1 MPKTTKLTSEL
12 MKRLEG
18 YTSTVSVGYKGV
30 VKEISDGVAKISG
43 LATLSYSEIVE
54 FPGGILGVAINLEE
68 DEVGAIVLG
77 DYLKI
82 GTGSEVKGTN
92 RLLSIGV
99 SESLIGRVIDPLG
112 FPLDGKSKISTK
124 NYYPIEKI
132 APGVVK
138 RKPVTAPLQTGL
150 KAIDSMIPIGRGQRE
165 LIIGDRGT
173 GKTAIALDTIINQ
186 KGKDCLCIYVAIGQ
200 KASRVASI
208 VSTLNSH

>member
-99 SESLIGRVIDPLG
+99 SESLIGRVI
-112 FPLDGKSKISTK
+112 
-124 NYYPIEKI
+124 
-132 APGVVK
+132 
-138 RKPVTAPLQTGL
+138 
-150 KAIDSMIPIGRGQRE
+150 
-165 LIIGDRGT
+165 
-173 GKTAIALDTIINQ
+173 
-186 KGKDCLCIYVAIGQ
+186 
-200 KASRVASI
+200 
-208 VSTLNSH
+208 